1 MTRFLAVWAI
11 ALPGFAAFLVGVGLG
26 RFSYTPMLPVMVHAD
41 WLSAPQAAY
50 VGAGN
55 LIGSLI
61 GALIAQAVGRR
72 VGLVRAVRGSL
83 VVCVVATLACALSW
97 GFWWIAAWRIAI
109 GIAGTMLTTLAAPVL
124 VGSAP
129 IAIRG
134 AVSGAVFTGA
144 GLGLA
149 LSGLLVPPLAEI
161 GVATAWLGLSVATA
175 LATVIAW
182 RGWPRVASPVAV
194 AARRGRVLLSK
205 PFLLLVAG
213 YATDGIGF
221 VPHGIFWVDFVARE
235 LGRGVEA
242 GGWQWTLFGIGA
254 ALGPMICGRLA
265 DAIGFARTLHVVFGL
280 KAVAI
285 LLPLIATGP
294 LALTVSSMTV
304 GALTPGLAAVISGAA
319 LELLGPAAH
328 APAWRWLMIA
338 FAVTSTIGG
347 YLFSL
352 IFAMTGSY
360 RVLFALGGAIIVL
373 GGVLCAIATAG
384 LPRATAGQ

>member
-1 MTRFLAVWAI
+1 MTRFLAIWGI
-11 ALPGFAAFLVGVGLG
+11 ALPGFAAFLVGVGLA
-26 RFSYTPMLPVMVHAD
+26 RFSYTPMLPVMVHAG
-41 WLSAPQAAY
+41 WLTAPQAAY
-50 VGAGN
+50 AGAGN
-55 LIGSLI
+55 LIGSLV
-61 GALIAQAVGRR
+61 GALIALAVGARIGFITALR
-72 VGLVRAVRGSL
+72 ASLIVCLVS
-83 VVCVVATLACALSW
+83 TLASALPW
-97 GFWWIAAWRIAI
+97 GFWWIAGWRIAV
-109 GIAGTMLTTLAAPVL
+109 GIAGTMLTTLAAPIL

-129 IAIRG
+129 AAIRG

-149 LSGLLVPPLAEI
+149 LSGLLVPPLAEL
-161 GVATAWLGLSVATA
+161 GVAAAWLGLSAVIA
-175 LATVIAW
+175 LAIVIAW
-182 RGWPRVASPVAV
+182 RGWPAVPVAPAV
-194 AARRGRVLLSK
+194 RQGRALVSG
-205 PFLLLVAG
+205 PFLLLLAG

-265 DAIGFARTLHVVFGL
+265 DAIGFARTLHIL
-280 KAVAI
+280 YAAKALAV
-285 LLPLIATGP
+285 LLPLVATGP
-294 LALTVSSMTV
+294 LALTASSMTV
-304 GALTPGLAAVISGAA
+304 GALTPGLAAVISGVA

-360 RVLFALGGAIIVL
+360 RVLFALGGGIILL
-373 GGVLCAIATAG
+373 GGVLCAIATAR
-384 LPRATAGQ
+384 LPRKPVS

>member
-26 RFSYTPMLPVMVHAD
+26 RFSYPPMLPVMVHAG
-41 WLSAPQAAY
+41 WLSAPEAAY

-55 LIGSLI
+55 LIGSLV
-61 GALIAQAVGRR
+61 GALIGHVIGARI
-72 VGLVRAVRGSL
+72 GLVRALRASL
-83 VVCVVATLACALSW
+83 VVCVVATVACALPW

-109 GIAGTMLTTLAAPVL
+109 GIAGTMLTTLAAPIL
-124 VGSAP
+124 VGLAP
-129 IAIRG
+129 MTIRG

-149 LSGLLVPPLAEI
+149 LSGLLVPPLAAF
-161 GVATAWLGLSVATA
+161 GVAAAWLGLSAATA

-182 RGWPRVASPVAV
+182 RGWPLVDSS
-194 AARRGRVLLSK
+194 AARPARHGRALLST

-221 VPHGIFWVDFVARE
+221 VPHGLFWVDFVARE

-242 GGWQWTLFGIGA
+242 GGLQWTLFGIGA

-265 DAIGFARTLHVVFGL
+265 DAIGFARALHVVFAV
-280 KAVAI
+280 KASAI
-285 LLPLIATGP
+285 LLPLFATGP

-304 GALTPGLAAVISGAA
+304 GALTPGLAAIISGVAF
-319 LELLGPAAH
+319 ELLGAAAH

-352 IFAMTGSY
+352 IFAITGSY
-360 RVLFALGGAIIVL
+360 RVLFAL
-373 GGVLCAIATAG
+373 ATAR
-384 LPRATAGQ
+384 LPRTATR